1 MLLLPTLFYV
11 CFLAVP
17 AIANVEK
24 TIFTAPDSINFGDAR
39 PNLMDLR
46 LDILSSKKLSVR
58 TVLPVI
64 FPTETQPR
72 GLSSWYTLDNL
83 RPGQRYEVR
92 ICWAATQPTDFF
104 LDTFE
109 VPTVFDTAALLQD
122 LGTYAEE
129 RQNILGENGL
139 EEFGELTTTSNRS
152 VLFLRIQSA
161 ANFYTTDQA
170 LMQHPDPVYVDIT
183 LELTTTIDHTPPI
196 LSKMQSAIQQPPR
209 SFRGLP
215 TELILEILS
224 YLAPDAIISFGF
236 ANYHLLVRHSL
247 APLLSQSTMTRLIRQ
262 AAVVSRNRSAGPMP
276 IPSEVYLQILRN
288 LEPFDALNYALANY
302 LQLARQGI
310 APPLSRDTLRRL
322 NRAVRRGL
330 EPDFNT

>member
-1 MLLLPTLFYV
+1 MMLLLPILFYV

-64 FPTETQPR
+64 FPTETQSR

-109 VPTVFDTAALLQD
+109 VPTVFDTPALLQD

-129 RQNILGENGL
+129 RQNILGENDL
-139 EEFGELTTTSNRS
+139 EDFGELTTTSNRS

-170 LMQHPDPVYVDIT
+170 LMQHPDPVYVDI
-183 LELTTTIDHTPPI
+183 I
-196 LSKMQSAIQQPPR
+196 LDPYLLNIFPQSL
-209 SFRGLP
+209 LP
-215 TELILEILS
+215 TAGYILVLAVASWFLS
-224 YLAPDAIISFGF
+224 GF
-236 ANYHLLVRHSL
+236 AWSK
-247 APLLSQSTMTRLIRQ
+247 
-262 AAVVSRNRSAGPMP
+262 
-276 IPSEVYLQILRN
+276 LQIFVQ
-288 LEPFDALNYALANY
+288 EKQHAD
-302 LQLARQGI
+302 
-310 APPLSRDTLRRL
+310 
-322 NRAVRRGL
+322 
-330 EPDFNT
+330 